1 MSSQYLP
8 QDPTLEHYM
17 NPMPQL
23 EPMLKQ
29 LRLSG
34 ILDSLLARNQQAIK
48 SKLAYTDFL
57 ALLIQDEVARR
68 DQRQFGQRLRKAQV
82 SGDKTLERFDYSLS
96 PSVNHALIA
105 ELATCRFVTEHAP
118 VLIAGPIGTGKSH
131 LVQALGH
138 CALRAGHDV
147 LFITHHKLLTQLHAA
162 RATNTYER
170 KLQQLAKIEVIAID
184 DFGLRPMRSPQ
195 DEDFHEFVAERY
207 EKKTTLITSNLDFN
221 EWGAAFPN
229 KLMGAATLDRLR
241 DGAYRIVLDGET
253 RRKPRPMTEPSQ
265 ATRKALNT
273 GSPQA
278 AVRQR

>member
-1 MSSQYLP
+1 
-8 QDPTLEHYM
+8 M

-23 EPMLKQ
+23 GPLLKQ

-34 ILDSLLARNQQAIK
+34 ILDSLDARNRQAIE

-57 ALLIQDEVARR
+57 ALLVQDEVARR
-68 DQRQFGQRLRKAQV
+68 DQRQFAQRLRRAQV
-82 SGDKTLERFDYSLS
+82 VGDKTFERFDSAS
-96 PSVNHALIA
+96 RPSVNQALLA

-118 VLIAGPIGTGKSH
+118 VLIAGPTGTGKSH
-131 LVQALGH
+131 LVQSLCH

-147 LFITHHKLLTQLHAA
+147 LFITHAKLLAQLHAA
-162 RATNTYER
+162 RATNVFER
-170 KLQQLAKIEVIAID
+170 KLQQLARIDVLAID

-195 DEDFHEFVAERY
+195 DEDFHDLVDARY
-207 EKKTTLITSNLDFN
+207 ERTTTLLTSNLDFD

-253 RRKPRPMTEPSQ
+253 RRKPRPLPDSASLPVASAAPHSKRPS
-265 ATRKALNT
+265 A
-273 GSPQA
+273 S
-278 AVRQR
+278 